1 MPKLPRSRSLK
12 PMSVTKPVF
21 RPVQQEEIWWHVTE
35 VPRFWCPACGMCAN
49 ETQLDDAPYRV
60 LVGVQKFG
68 GRLADGR
75 PYFPDYK
82 PTDGDGD
89 PKQLLETLYRLR
101 EVLPQAMAQ
110 VEEQIAEYEGASSTG
125 GYRAAPQFERPTLPE
140 WEEEEQEFY
149 EPGPFAAEIEAPQRP
164 KRPKRVKSKPETQ
177 ALPVPRPRGERKR
190 QPRSLPESKRS
201 KQTALPKPANETKK
215 LQAPERLALPEPKKE
230 E

>member
-1 MPKLPRSRSLK
+1 MASRVRSRNQNRPAAL
-12 PMSVTKPVF
+12 PTPEFTPTK
-21 RPVQQEEIWWHVTE
+21 QEDVWWHVSET
-35 VPRFWCPACGMCAN
+35 PRFWCPVCGMAAN
-49 ETQLDDAPYRV
+49 TSQLDDTPFEV
-60 LVGVQKFG
+60 IGGIQKFG
-68 GRLADGR
+68 GKLQDGT
-75 PYFPDYK
+75 PYMPPYK
-82 PTDGDGD
+82 GTMNERD
-89 PKQLLETLYRLR
+89 LLEVLYRLR

-110 VEEQIAEYEGASSTG
+110 VEEQIREYEGASSTG

-149 EPGPFAAEIEAPQRP
+149 EPGPFAAKIEAPQRP
-164 KRPKRVKSKPETQ
+164 QRPKRVKSKPETQ